1 MLYILYCRVKIIL
14 TALLPLFI
22 AISAIGTVVLL
33 IFTFFGFKAHRRM
46 RKNQVIK
53 QKSNFENTEN
63 PSQEKVVL

>member
-1 MLYILYCRVKIIL
+1 MFYTLYCRAKNIL

-46 RKNQVIK
+46 RKNQAVK
-53 QKSNFENTEN
+53 QKSELENAEN
-63 PSQEKVVL
+63 LSQEKVVL